1 MSRGVQSFKQR
12 DVTKAIKAAVKS
24 GVRGWRV
31 EIAKGKIVILAAEE
45 QDDPLADESALS
57 EWD

>member
-1 MSRGVQSFKQR
+1 MSRGAQSFKQG

-24 GVRGWRV
+24 GVSGWRV
-31 EIAKGKIVILAAEE
+31 EIVEGKIVICAG
-45 QDDPLADESALS
+45 ADRGDHAVGEPVVS

>member
-31 EIAKGKIVILAAEE
+31 EIVKGKIVILATEG

>member
-1 MSRGVQSFKQR
+1 MSRGLQTFKQR

-31 EIAKGKIVILAAEE
+31 EIVEGKIIILAADDR
-45 QDDPLADESALS
+45 DDPVANESAVS